1 MQKVKLKVAEIKK
14 SETLTK
20 SRTRIVRFKNVDKRS
35 TFNIHRQYNRHKT
48 LEKTLSRL

>member
-1 MQKVKLKVAEIKK
+1 MQKGKLKDAEIKK
-14 SETLTK
+14 PKTLAK
-20 SRTRIVRFKNVDKRS
+20 SRTQIVRFKKADKRS